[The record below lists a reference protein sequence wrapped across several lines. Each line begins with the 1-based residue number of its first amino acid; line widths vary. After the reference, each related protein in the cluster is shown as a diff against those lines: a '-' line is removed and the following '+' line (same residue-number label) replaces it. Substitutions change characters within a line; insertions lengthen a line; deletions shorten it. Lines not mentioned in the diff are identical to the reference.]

1 MSGVFISYRR
11 ADSAGHAGR
20 LFDHLSMRF
29 GEDLIFQDFDD
40 IKPGTDF
47 MQAIQTA
54 IKACNIMLVLIGPLW
69 IEDAKGRRR
78 LDDPKD
84 VLRLEVSEA
93 LKGDLTVIPV
103 LLGGAT
109 MPIAEDLPEPLKP
122 LSKRHAAEV
131 TDSRWNYDVGRL
143 IERIQELIV
152 PKEGQIPLARARQ
165 ELYQR
170 QQHYFK
176 VLHPNPAEAFEIAQN
191 ALLFLDR
198 VSPLYPY
205 DHYLQLMRGYFY
217 KNEAMALEKLGRYE
231 EFGKCLEEADR
242 VFKTMLR
249 ERPEDAGALN
259 GRGSVETLRGNLEEA
274 LQFIDRALVIDPN
287 CEACKKDRE
296 TVLYLLQQRDSAR
309 SES

>member
-29 GEDLIFQDFDD
+29 GQDLIFQDFDD

-47 MQAIQTA
+47 FQTIQTA
-54 IKACNIMLVLIGPLW
+54 IKTCDIMLVLIGPFWL
-69 IEDAKGRRR
+69 EDAEGRRR
-78 LDDPKD
+78 LDDPED

-103 LLGGAT
+103 LVGGAG
-109 MPIAEDLPEPLKP
+109 MPSAEDLPEPLKL
-122 LSKRHAAEV
+122 LSRRHAVEI

-152 PKEGQIPLARARQ
+152 PEKGHISLAQARQ

-170 QQHYFK
+170 QQHYFE
-176 VLHPNPAEAFEIAQN
+176 LLQPNPAEALEIAQK
-191 ALLFLDR
+191 ALIFLDR

-205 DHYLQLMRGYFY
+205 DHYLQLMRGYFH
-217 KNEAMALEKLGRYE
+217 KNEALALQNLGRYE
-231 EFGKCLEEADR
+231 EIGQYLEEADR

-249 ERPEDAGALN
+249 ERPEDAAALN
-259 GRGSVETLRGNLEEA
+259 GRGSVEILRGNLEEA
-274 LQFIDRALVIDPN
+274 LHFIDRSLEIDPDYDAAKN
-287 CEACKKDRE
+287 DRE
-296 TVLYLLQQRDSAR
+296 IVLHLLQQKD
-309 SES
+309 